1 LIQQQINSK
10 LNTSVLDLK
19 EIMRIRK
26 KRADEFCHS
35 RKRDDFLNKSSGFFK
50 QDMDR
55 MMMNRSKESISKFNT
70 RNSTYR
76 DSSTQDLSLP
86 KSNLS
91 SVDKLKIRISKLK
104 KDEKVS
110 QRKTDE
116 LNKALIDSNNNH
128 LSKMD

>member
-1 LIQQQINSK
+1 
-10 LNTSVLDLK
+10 
-19 EIMRIRK
+19 
-26 KRADEFCHS
+26 
-35 RKRDDFLNKSSGFFK
+35 
-50 QDMDR
+50 
-55 MMMNRSKESISKFNT
+55 MMNRSKESISKFNT

-116 LNKALIDSNNNH
+116 LNKALLDSNNNH